1 MNSLQTPIRRTGGE
15 STPGLGS
22 PFRTPV
28 RAQAAQAATAQAA
41 TPQAATP
48 QAATPQAATPRGHW
62 TNPSARQSTE
72 RLRWNVASLVVVA
85 WAAQTGV
92 YRQVKGAGAAA
103 GIPAAVWA
111 LVEWAAVALLAY
123 NVGEAV
129 WRLLQPAGQR
139 THVAMTAGQRG
150 QIRHRRAQTA
160 EPGAEPDARRRTPVT
175 DVDAR
180 RRTPGSG
187 AARVLRSPGSARAAD
202 ADLTLTQV
210 LNKVPG
216 AGGVT
221 DAAQTTPTRL
231 PARFGAGDA
240 AATPQPHL
248 RGQLALYHTATP
260 ARASLAADAGGAA
273 KERPRGAADYLE
285 PDEVLA
291 HYGAAGAA
299 AWAERMRAWFVRHLL
314 RPLGAQMA
322 ELDALFEQHGL
333 GHLACSRAE
342 LDPAALLGAFGGAGA
357 SMGGTNVLSHAP
369 GSQAVPQT
377 LEELARRYGA
387 LPQTRE
393 RMALERY
400 LRVPGY
406 ACRAYVVRRVAA
418 LAQGGALAAYAYDG
432 GGAGWSGAQH
442 PTDAQLLLHL
452 FCTFMDQ
459 AMPPVPGCRRAF
471 SDRYVLQAGRA
482 PDASLPAQI
491 VQVARKKP
499 HFCLVV
505 KGAYYDVA
513 AGPSNLFVALAL
525 FVLEIRREC
534 AGYLGLTNLGGKQ

>member
-28 RAQAAQAATAQAA
+28 RAQAAQAATPQAA
-41 TPQAATP
+41 TPQAATA

-129 WRLLQPAGQR
+129 WRLLQPAGQHAHAATPGRRLR
-139 THVAMTAGQRG
+139 TPA
-150 QIRHRRAQTA
+150 
-160 EPGAEPDARRRTPVT
+160 AEPDARRRTPVT

-285 PDEVLA
+285 PDE
-291 HYGAAGAA
+291 
-299 AWAERMRAWFVRHLL
+299 
-314 RPLGAQMA
+314 
-322 ELDALFEQHGL
+322 
-333 GHLACSRAE
+333 
-342 LDPAALLGAFGGAGA
+342 
-357 SMGGTNVLSHAP
+357 
-369 GSQAVPQT
+369 
-377 LEELARRYGA
+377 
-387 LPQTRE
+387 
-393 RMALERY
+393 
-400 LRVPGY
+400 
-406 ACRAYVVRRVAA
+406 
-418 LAQGGALAAYAYDG
+418 
-432 GGAGWSGAQH
+432 
-442 PTDAQLLLHL
+442 
-452 FCTFMDQ
+452 
-459 AMPPVPGCRRAF
+459 
-471 SDRYVLQAGRA
+471 
-482 PDASLPAQI
+482 
-491 VQVARKKP
+491 
-499 HFCLVV
+499 
-505 KGAYYDVA
+505 
-513 AGPSNLFVALAL
+513 
-525 FVLEIRREC
+525 
-534 AGYLGLTNLGGKQ
+534 